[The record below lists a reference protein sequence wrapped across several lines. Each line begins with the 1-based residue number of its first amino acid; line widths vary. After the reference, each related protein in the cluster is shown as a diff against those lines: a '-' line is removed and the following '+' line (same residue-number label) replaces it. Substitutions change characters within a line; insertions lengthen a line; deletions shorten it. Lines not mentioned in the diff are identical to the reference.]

1 MGGHNQCAF
10 LNPAAPDTATAKGVP
25 ELLPSLTPD
34 LFQALLPFIAIGF
47 VAQLVDGALGMA
59 FGVIANTS
67 LLWLGTPPALATS
80 YVHVIK
86 VFTGGVSGA
95 SHIFHR
101 NVDWKLF
108 GRLAVSGVIGGVA
121 GAYLLSLLHLND
133 SNFARPYVLTYLT
146 LIGVYILWKGI
157 GLKVPLEKRATIVEP
172 VGLVG
177 GFLDATGGGG
187 WGPVTTSNLLIQGNN
202 PRMTVGTVNSAE
214 FVVALAV
221 SITYIISLGID
232 NFPIAVVGLLIGGV
246 LAAPLGSWIT
256 KHVPARPMMIMV
268 GGLLIVVSLFSIL
281 RYLKLV

>member
-1 MGGHNQCAF
+1 M
-10 LNPAAPDTATAKGVP
+10 LP
-25 ELLPSLTPD
+25 ELTPD
-34 LFQALLPFIAIGF
+34 VLQAILPFIAIGF

-59 FGVIANTS
+59 FGVIANTA

-86 VFTGGVSGA
+86 VFTGAVSGG
-95 SHIFHR
+95 SHIWHR

-108 GRLAVSGVIGGVA
+108 ARLSASGVVGGVA

-133 SNFARPYVLTYLT
+133 SNFARPYVLAYLT
-146 LIGVYILWKGI
+146 LIGIYILWRGI
-157 GLKVPLEKRATIVEP
+157 GLKVPLEKRARIVEP

-202 PRMTVGTVNSAE
+202 PRMTVGSVNSAE

-221 SITYIISLGID
+221 SITYVVSLGIRD
-232 NFPIAVVGLLIGGV
+232 FPIVVIGLLIGGV
-246 LAAPLGSWIT
+246 FGAPLGSWIT

-268 GGLLIVVSLFSIL
+268 GGLLIVVSVFSIL
-281 RYLKLV
+281 RHLKFL

>member
-1 MGGHNQCAF
+1 M
-10 LNPAAPDTATAKGVP
+10 
-25 ELLPSLTPD
+25 ELLGYDLT
-34 LFQALLPFIAIGF
+34 ALVPFIMIGF

-59 FGVIANTS
+59 FGVISNTA

-95 SHIFHR
+95 SHMLHK

-108 GRLAVSGVIGGVA
+108 FRLSASGVTGGVIA
-121 GAYLLSLLHLND
+121 ASVISWLHLKD
-133 SNFARPYVLTYLT
+133 ANFIRPYVLGYLT
-146 LIGVYILWKGI
+146 LIGLFILWR
-157 GLKVPLEKRATIVEP
+157 GLGLQMPLERKARIVEP
-172 VGLVG
+172 VGFVG

-187 WGPVTTSNLLIQGNN
+187 WGPVTTSNLLIQGNS

-221 SITYIISLGID
+221 SVTYLLSLGIKD
-232 NFPIAVVGLLIGGV
+232 FPIAVIGLLIGGV
-246 LAAPLGSWIT
+246 LAAPLGSFIT

-268 GGLLIVVSLFSIL
+268 GILLTAISIFSIL
-281 RYLKLV
+281 KHFGLV

>member
-1 MGGHNQCAF
+1 M
-10 LNPAAPDTATAKGVP
+10 
-25 ELLPSLTPD
+25 LPPLTPD
-34 LFQALLPFIAIGF
+34 LLDALLPFILIGF

-59 FGVIANTS
+59 FGVIANTA

-95 SHIFHR
+95 SHIYHR

-108 GRLAVSGVIGGVA
+108 SRLAISGVIGGVA
-121 GAYLLSLLHLND
+121 GAYVLSLLHLND

-146 LIGVYILWKGI
+146 LIGIYILWKGI
-157 GLKVPLEKRATIVEP
+157 GLTVPLEKRAKIVEP
-172 VGLVG
+172 VGVVG

-187 WGPVTTSNLLIQGNN
+187 WGPVTTSTLLIQGQN
-202 PRMTVGTVNSAE
+202 PRTTVGTVNSAE

-221 SITYIISLGID
+221 SITYILSLGIGD
-232 NFPIAVVGLLIGGV
+232 FPVAVIGLLIGGV

-256 KHVPARPMMIMV
+256 KHVPARPLMIMV
-268 GGLLIVVSLFSIL
+268 GVLLIIVSIFSIL
-281 RYLKLV
+281 RHLKVI